1 MSEFKQAFLNV
12 VVFDENCDYLR
23 VLWYD
28 DPLSTETNIIILL
41 RVVFDI
47 ISSPFLLNGTI
58 KCHLKRYL
66 NYAKSFVEKFLNEI
80 YVDNLKQP

>member
-1 MSEFKQAFLNV
+1 MPEFQQAFLNV
-12 VVFDENCDYLR
+12 VICDENCDYLR

-47 ISSPFLLNGTI
+47 ISSPFLLNGAI
-58 KCHLKRYL
+58 KYHLKRYL

-80 YVDNLKQP
+80 YVDDLKQP